1 MIFGTKG
8 GEKVNIVSFGGG
20 TNSTAMIIGMYLHKI
35 PVDLITFADTGGEQ
49 PHTYKFLD
57 IFGEWLKKHGLPE
70 IKTVYTDKKG
80 KRLTLEEECLR
91 SGTLPSIAYG
101 FKKCSL
107 KHKLGTQAKFCN
119 RHPQCKAEWEAGRK
133 VHKYIGYD
141 AGEASRIQNA
151 APADEAD
158 EKYTY
163 HYPLYVWGWDRAE
176 CVRVIERAGL
186 PRPGKSSCFFCP
198 SMKKAEI
205 RELWEKYPDLFQR
218 AVDIEHG
225 AAPTLQTV
233 KGLGR
238 RWSWESYIAEVQRQQ
253 EFEAAQITFDDLFP
267 ESPGGCICGAPCGCY
282 DG

>member
-1 MIFGTKG
+1 MN
-8 GEKVNIVSFGGG
+8 VVSFGGG
-20 TNSTAMIIGMYLHKI
+20 TNSTAMIVGMYLHKI
-35 PVDLITFADTGGEQ
+35 PVDLILFADPGAEQ
-49 PHTYKFLD
+49 PHTYEYIEVFD
-57 IFGEWLKKHGLPE
+57 EWLVKHGLPK
-70 IKTVYTDKKG
+70 ITPVHCVDKG
-80 KRLTLEEECLR
+80 GNRLTLEQECLR

-107 KHKLGTQAKFCN
+107 KHKIGPQEKFCN
-119 RHPQCKAEWEAGRK
+119 NHPACRAEWAAGRR
-133 VHKYIGYD
+133 VHKFIGYD
-141 AGEASRIQNA
+141 AGETRRVQHA
-151 APADEAD
+151 APADEANK
-158 EKYTY
+158 KYEN
-163 HYPLYVWGWDRAE
+163 HYPLYEWGWNRAE

-205 RELWEKYPDLFQR
+205 LELWEKYPDLFRR

-238 RWSWESYIAEVQRQQ
+238 RWSWESYIAEVQRQR